1 MKKLG
6 YIFGDVLLVLLI
18 LGIFYSLYYTVF
30 VSWQV
35 ALQKY
40 VVFSLVAISLCAV
53 LLIAA
58 VIFFIFRGLIKT
70 LFSSLKNIFLELKK

>member
-53 LLIAA
+53 LLVAS

>member
-1 MKKLG
+1 MRKLG
-6 YIFGDVLLVLLI
+6 YIFGDILLVLLI
-18 LGIFYSLYYTVF
+18 LGVFYSLYYAVF

-53 LLIAA
+53 LLVAS